1 MYMYRKAMPRSS
13 KILDEKWQ
21 QHLREMHHKRMKTIR
36 PEIDNKAPARFVH
49 LAQNLKRQQLDEER
63 YSSIERANYLL
74 LERMSH
80 IMTHPQTVD
89 MKQSLPPPKSLNKDG
104 RKKELMRITEE
115 NHNILRRIQ
124 HKEPYYSQQ
133 EWTEEARRQEA
144 HLRNI
149 CEFPPL
155 IDVSRQRST
164 ARISPRVH
172 RQDSEVKTSARG
184 TSASTGY
191 QPKPPSSRG
200 RVDDARQEGDGDNY
214 EEDFE

>member
-1 MYMYRKAMPRSS
+1 
-13 KILDEKWQ
+13 
-21 QHLREMHHKRMKTIR
+21 
-36 PEIDNKAPARFVH
+36 
-49 LAQNLKRQQLDEER
+49 
-63 YSSIERANYLL
+63 LL

-115 NHNILRRIQ
+115 NHNILRRIQVRFRVVRGRARCVRRLLFLCLTRLSFQ

-184 TSASTGY
+184 TSANTGSISY

-200 RVDDARQEGDGDNY
+200 RTDDARQDGEGDNY

>member
-1 MYMYRKAMPRSS
+1 
-13 KILDEKWQ
+13 
-21 QHLREMHHKRMKTIR
+21 
-36 PEIDNKAPARFVH
+36 
-49 LAQNLKRQQLDEER
+49 
-63 YSSIERANYLL
+63 
-74 LERMSH
+74 
-80 IMTHPQTVD
+80 
-89 MKQSLPPPKSLNKDG
+89 LPL
-104 RKKELMRITEE
+104 
-115 NHNILRRIQ
+115 Q

-133 EWTEEARRQEA
+133 EWTEEGRRQEA

-172 RQDSEVKTSARG
+172 RQDSEVKLSARG
-184 TSASTGY
+184 NSASNAAFGY

-200 RVDDARQEGDGDNY
+200 HADELRQDGNGENY

>member
-21 QHLREMHHKRMKTIR
+21 QHLRDMHHKRMKTIR
-36 PEIDNKAPARFVH
+36 PEIDNKAPPRFVH
-49 LAQNLKRQQLDEER
+49 LAQVCGIENSYHLIASSRIRSTFQNLKRQQLDEER

-124 HKEPYYSQQ
+124 VFCPA
-133 EWTEEARRQEA
+133 W
-144 HLRNI
+144 LFLVRN
-149 CEFPPL
+149 L
-155 IDVSRQRST
+155 
-164 ARISPRVH
+164 
-172 RQDSEVKTSARG
+172 
-184 TSASTGY
+184 
-191 QPKPPSSRG
+191 
-200 RVDDARQEGDGDNY
+200 
-214 EEDFE
+214 

>member
-21 QHLREMHHKRMKTIR
+21 QHLRDMHHKRMKTIR

-49 LAQNLKRQQLDEER
+49 LAQVLPPDQSIFPSRLDLAAHPPLPLQNLKRQQLDEER

-89 MKQSLPPPKSLNKDG
+89 MKQPLPPPKSLNKDG

-124 HKEPYYSQQ
+124 VP
-133 EWTEEARRQEA
+133 TLTALVCDA
-144 HLRNI
+144 
-149 CEFPPL
+149 F
-155 IDVSRQRST
+155 VVTRS
-164 ARISPRVH
+164 
-172 RQDSEVKTSARG
+172 
-184 TSASTGY
+184 ST
-191 QPKPPSSRG
+191 
-200 RVDDARQEGDGDNY
+200 
-214 EEDFE
+214 